1 MAALRAPGARFSEDR
16 SRPQVTR
23 AARGEA
29 VGRQAS
35 PAFRLSPAAPYTPT
49 PMDLELSDDQ
59 TLLQSTV
66 RQFAEEVVRPRAAL
80 IDQTG
85 EFPRD
90 LYAEA
95 GKLGLAGVC
104 VSADY
109 GGSGMDVVSY
119 SIVIEEISRACAN
132 LGVILS
138 VNNSLV
144 CDPLETFGSEEQKRR
159 FLTPLARGE
168 KLGCFALTEPNAG
181 SDAANQQTRATRE
194 GDAYRISGQ
203 KVFITCGQAA
213 DVCLLFAMTDP
224 VRKARGISAFLVETD
239 TPGFDRSPHQL
250 KLGVNASGTVEIFL
264 TDVRV
269 PAENRLGNEG
279 DGFEIAMTTLDGGR
293 IGIAAQAVGIATEAY
308 EAALAYSKQRKA
320 FGRSISEFQVI
331 RFYLADMATELDAAR
346 LLTRRA
352 AAAKDA
358 ARSNGARY
366 GFDSALAK
374 LFSAEVAQ
382 RVTTKALQIHGG
394 YGYTKEY
401 PVERNFRDAR
411 ITEIYEGTSEIHR
424 LIIAREIFR
433 DSGLQIG

>member
-1 MAALRAPGARFSEDR
+1 MDFELTEEQEMLRA
-16 SRPQVTR
+16 
-23 AARGEA
+23 A
-29 VGRQAS
+29 VR
-35 PAFRLSPAAPYTPT
+35 
-49 PMDLELSDDQ
+49 E
-59 TLLQSTV
+59 
-66 RQFAEEVVRPRAAL
+66 FAEDVVRPRAAV

-90 LYAEA
+90 VFAEA
-95 GKLGLAGVC
+95 GALGLAGVS
-104 VSADY
+104 VPSEY

-132 LGVILS
+132 TGVILS

-144 CDPLETFGSEEQKRR
+144 CDPIEKYGSEEQKRR
-159 FLTPLARGE
+159 YLTPLARGE

-181 SDAANQQTRATRE
+181 SDAANQQTRAVRE
-194 GDAYRISGQ
+194 GNCYRISGQ

-213 DVCLLFAMTDP
+213 DVCVLFAMTDP
-224 VRKARGISAFLVETD
+224 EKKSRGISAFIVDAD
-239 TPGFDRSPHQL
+239 TPGFDRSRHQV

-269 PAENRLGNEG
+269 PAENRLGEEG
-279 DGFEIAMTTLDGGR
+279 EGFKIAMATLDGGR

-308 EAALAYSKQRKA
+308 EAALGYARQRRA
-320 FGRSISEFQVI
+320 FGKPIAEFQVI
-331 RFYLADMATELDAAR
+331 RFYLADMATEIDAAR

-352 AAAKDA
+352 AAAKEA
-358 ARSNGARY
+358 ARRDGGRY
-366 GFDSALAK
+366 GLEAAVAK
-374 LFSAEVAQ
+374 LYAAEMAQ
-382 RVTTKALQIHGG
+382 RVTTRALQIHGG

-424 LIIAREIFR
+424 LIIAREVFR
-433 DSGLQIG
+433 DAGLAIG

>member
-1 MAALRAPGARFSEDR
+1 MHLDLTE
-16 SRPQVTR
+16 
-23 AARGEA
+23 E
-29 VGRQAS
+29 QA
-35 PAFRLSPAAPYTPT
+35 
-49 PMDLELSDDQ
+49 
-59 TLLQSTV
+59 LLQSSV
-66 RQFAEEVVRPRAAL
+66 RQFAEERVRPQAAA
-80 IDQTG
+80 IDQSG
-85 EFPRD
+85 RFPRE
-90 LYAEA
+90 LFAEA
-95 GKLGLAGVC
+95 GELGLAGVC
-104 VSADY
+104 VPAAW
-109 GGSGMDVVSY
+109 GGSEMDTVSY
-119 SIVIEEISRACAN
+119 AIVIEEISRVCAN

-144 CDPLETFGSEEQKRR
+144 CDPIERFGNEDQKKR

-181 SDAANQQTRATRE
+181 SDAANQQSRAFLE
-194 GDAYRISGQ
+194 GGHYRISGQ
-203 KVFITCGQAA
+203 KVFITCGQEA

-224 VRKARGISAFLVETD
+224 AQKARGISAFLVDAD
-239 TPGFDRSPHQL
+239 TPGFDRSRHQV

-264 TDVRV
+264 TDVVV
-269 PAENRLGNEG
+269 PVENRLGQEG
-279 DGFEIAMTTLDGGR
+279 EGFKIAMTTLDGGR
-293 IGIAAQAVGIATEAY
+293 IGIAAQAVGIATEAF
-308 EAALAYSKQRKA
+308 EAALSYSKARRA
-320 FGRSISEFQVI
+320 FGKSIAEFQVI

-358 ARSNGARY
+358 AKKGAGRF
-366 GFDSALAK
+366 GIEAAVAK
-374 LFSAEVAQ
+374 LFAAEMAQ

-433 DSGLQIG
+433 DAGLQIG